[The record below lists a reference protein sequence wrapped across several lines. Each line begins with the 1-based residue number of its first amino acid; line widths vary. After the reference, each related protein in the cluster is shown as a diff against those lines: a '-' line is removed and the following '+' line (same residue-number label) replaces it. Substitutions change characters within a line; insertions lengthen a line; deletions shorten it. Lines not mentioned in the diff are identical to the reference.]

1 MTSSV
6 FTPMLPVDPKSAMR
20 RGFTRDKMGKRAPV
34 QIGAVKSEH
43 SYTTFSFLTDVPR
56 IIYAAF
62 LFMVSALCAGLWPRN
77 AGAQAVRDTTKHTTL
92 DTAYQSK
99 PALPVP
105 GIWRKPSPEYQAT
118 AIVATREALRYARS
132 PLSLS
137 ALFEDMGTVFPLVLG
152 EESYG
157 RESWL
162 STGRT
167 SEAPVAMDLDGFVPI
182 VSALNG
188 APLTNFFPLH
198 QYSKI
203 GFERGAAGIPTS
215 GAQNS
220 GSDAATF
227 TIERFRAPVPYSRI
241 YYVQDLTRSISDFDA
256 LFSVNASKAVNTAF
270 GLFRRA
276 SGRRPDQF
284 DPTFNPRTDVWS
296 IRGQATLASG
306 DSNRERSIDGLLW
319 GQYTT
324 AFSGLAGGIMRPDS
338 GDVFDLQ
345 TASAVDV
352 VSFDHR
358 IRGDAIFDLSLPFL
372 AESPTFLGA
381 YYTYESRRFVTRDT
395 LFPPW
400 VRDVSVGTRYGA
412 VLAQPLNL
420 SFGDFL
426 TRAELRGDLMH
437 FDRDSL
443 YPNVGLLTDTRLAAS
458 FSDSLAL
465 RTQFRISLF
474 GFFKL
479 TSSNVKIANG
489 AVLSSVFPSW
499 GATGTI
505 GFTDAVSFTASYFDA
520 RDRAEL
526 SPDPLTQYQL
536 RNLSAFLDL
545 HVGLGHDSLAIHAGV
560 LDRHEPE
567 GIVPLVGSDTLNP
580 VPIYSGDDVHSQSA
594 QLAIDLFTGH
604 FHFAAGGLYVP
615 TVTLALAHP
624 YTTNPSLQQDLL
636 QRFYGNAGVYYENEL
651 QEGNLRLSAGARMR
665 FIDRLEPQLTYD
677 RASDYY
683 WYRGLGAR
691 GVYADPST
699 WTPISDP
706 RVANPKG
713 VLDLLITSE
722 IDRRAQISMSFL
734 NILGTPFYTTSVYPY
749 SGFHWRL
756 SVTWAFL
763 D

>member
-1 MTSSV
+1 
-6 FTPMLPVDPKSAMR
+6 MLQIEA
-20 RGFTRDKMGKRAPV
+20 V
-34 QIGAVKSEH
+34 QGEH

-56 IIYAAF
+56 THFAAF
-62 LFMVSALCAGLWPRN
+62 LLIVSALCAGLLPRD
-77 AGAQAVRDTTKHTTL
+77 GHAQHAPDTTKHTTL
-92 DTAYQSK
+92 DTAYQAK
-99 PALPVP
+99 PALPSS
-105 GIWRKPSPEYQAT
+105 GRWRKPSPQYQAT
-118 AIVATREALRYARS
+118 ALTATREAIRYDRS

-137 ALFEDMGTVFPLVLG
+137 ALFEDRGTVLPLLLG

-157 RESWL
+157 RESWV

-182 VSALNG
+182 TSALNG

-198 QYSKI
+198 PYSRI
-203 GFERGAAGIPTS
+203 RFERGAAGIPES
-215 GAQNS
+215 GAQAA
-220 GSDAATF
+220 GSDAASF

-241 YYVQDLTRSISDFDA
+241 YYVQDLTRSVSDFDA
-256 LFSVNASKAVNTAF
+256 LFSENASRAVNLAL

-276 SGRRPDQF
+276 SGRRPDEF
-284 DPTFNPRTDVWS
+284 DPTFNARTDVWS

-306 DSNRERSIDGLLW
+306 DSNRERSIDGLVW

-338 GDVFDLQ
+338 GDIFDLQ

-358 IRGDAIFDLSLPFL
+358 IRGDGMFDLSLPLL

-381 YYTYESRRFVTRDT
+381 YYTYESRRFVSRDT
-395 LFPPW
+395 LFPAW
-400 VRDVSVGTRYGA
+400 VHDVSVARRYGA
-412 VLAQPLNL
+412 VVAQPLNL

-437 FDRDSL
+437 LDRDSL
-443 YPNVGLLTDTRLAAS
+443 FPDVGLLTDTRLSAS

-465 RTQFRISLF
+465 QTRFRISLF

-479 TSSNVKIANG
+479 TSSNVKAGDG
-489 AVLSSVFPSW
+489 ALVSSVFPSW

-526 SPDPLTQYQL
+526 SPAPLTQYQL
-536 RNLSAFLDL
+536 RNLSGFLDL
-545 HVGLGHDSLAIHAGV
+545 HVPLGRDSLSVHAGV

-567 GIVPLVGSDTLNP
+567 GIVPDIASDSLNP
-580 VPIYSGDDVHSQSA
+580 IPLYSGADVHSQSA
-594 QLAIDLFTGH
+594 QLAFDLYTGR
-604 FHFAAGGLYVP
+604 FHFEAGALYFP
-615 TVTLALAHP
+615 TVTMALAHP
-624 YTTNPSLQQDLL
+624 YTTNTSLQQDLL
-636 QRFYGNAGVYYENEL
+636 QRFYGNIGAYYESEL
-651 QEGNLRLSAGARMR
+651 QEGNLRLSAGARLR

-683 WYRGLGAR
+683 WYRGLGAQ
-691 GVYADPST
+691 GVYSQPSS
-699 WTPISDP
+699 WAPISDA
-706 RVANPKG
+706 RVSNPKG

-734 NILGTPFYTTSVYPY
+734 NILSTPFYTTSVYPY